1 MLWNPFEKLPAILS
15 ERPLLITTC
24 VQEMDLDNQY
34 AVLTTSE
41 SVNSMEL
48 TEV

>member
-1 MLWNPFEKLPAILS
+1 MWKSLETLPAILS
-15 ERPLLITTC
+15 ERLLSIATC

-34 AVLTTSE
+34 AVLTTGE
-41 SVNSMEL
+41 WANSMES